1 MSCGTR
7 NEYLKGCRCDDCRH
21 ANAVYQAEWRAN
33 REPPG
38 NELADITRRE
48 EARLRRAKY
57 RPGYQVTERTAAIYA
72 IDISP
77 IPAGHD
83 MTWRADAACRDADLD
98 LFFPEKGE
106 HGLAAKRICARC
118 PVLTDCLEFALT
130 TRATGIWG
138 GMTDNE
144 RHQLVRTR

>member
-7 NEYLKGCRCDDCRH
+7 NAYLKGCRCDDCRH

-33 REPPG
+33 RQPPG

-57 RPGYQVTERTAAIYA
+57 RPGYQVTERTAAVYA

-77 IPAGHD
+77 IPTGHD
-83 MTWRADAACRDADLD
+83 MTWRADAACNGADLD

-138 GMTDNE
+138 GMTDLE
-144 RHQLVRTR
+144 RRQLVRTR